1 MIMGKQKILAALT
14 IGQAP
19 RDDITR
25 DILPLLPP
33 DVEVREYGALD
44 DWTEAEVTARC
55 SFLDGDEILISRM
68 RGGGQARFTARFII
82 PLVQAKIDQAEREGA
97 DATILFCTGVFPPF
111 RHRKIF
117 LEPEPVFHAVA
128 EKLADGQRIG
138 VIVPMPEQIPQART
152 FWKKSGV
159 EIAAAAASPYL
170 EFEKVRSAGRS
181 FSGQELAFVVLDC
194 MGFSEKMK
202 HAVQEAAGL
211 PVILPRTLAVR
222 ILDEFFT

>member
-1 MIMGKQKILAALT
+1 MKKRKILAALT

-33 DVEVREYGALD
+33 DVDVREYGALD
-44 DWTEAEVTARC
+44 DWTEAEVAAQC

-68 RGGGQARFTARFII
+68 RGGRQVRFTARFIV

-111 RHRKIF
+111 HHRKIF
-117 LEPEPVFHAVA
+117 LEPEPIFHAVA
-128 EKLADGQRIG
+128 EKLADGQKIG
-138 VIVPMPEQIPQART
+138 VIVPLPEQIPQART

-159 EIAAAAASPYL
+159 DITAVAASPYL
-170 EFEKVRSAGRS
+170 EFEKIRRAGQS
-181 FSGQELAFVVLDC
+181 FNGQKLAFIVLDC
-194 MGFSEKMK
+194 MGFSAEMK
-202 HAVQEAAGL
+202 HAVQEAGSL
-211 PVILPRTLAVR
+211 PVILPRTLAIR
-222 ILDEFFT
+222 ILNELFT